1 MQKDLI
7 RRERKKDTQGLEP
20 GAFVC
25 KQEELQE
32 EKADGDT
39 LHKEGA
45 GSFLGL
51 PESLNLELGK
61 AG

>member
-1 MQKDLI
+1 M
-7 RRERKKDTQGLEP
+7 
-20 GAFVC
+20 C